1 MSDVVASLRRRP
13 WIHIALSLCPAEH
26 QVPRPKCLLL
36 NKRSKEW
43 LHTFCCKVL
52 GLEEEDF
59 SSEADMVPG
68 VQNLRCLNLAGLLLH
83 GCSFAAALHGE
94 LQR

>member
-1 MSDVVASLRRRP
+1 MAPLRDRH
-13 WIHIALSLCPAEH
+13 WIDFALLICPAEH

-68 VQNLRCLNLAGLLLH
+68 VHKCLNLTGLLLH
-83 GCSFAAALHGE
+83 GCSPAVALHEE

>member
-1 MSDVVASLRRRP
+1 MAPLLHRH
-13 WIHIALSLCPAEH
+13 WTQTALLLCSAEH

-68 VQNLRCLNLAGLLLH
+68 VQECLSLTGLLLH
-83 GCSFAAALHGE
+83 GCSSAVALNGE